1 MAARPLPPPPAS
13 PHCLLQR
20 ELAGGQLSRAPH
32 HQRSFCHFRL
42 QREHDLYA
50 AQRQG
55 GAAWWPPFYL
65 RRRSAVREVLSA
77 QGLVVALADS
87 GVCAAYDQDST
98 QPLCFLNV
106 EADEIIRSLFIN
118 HLNGTLI
125 TVSVFSGGKG
135 ACLPACS
142 CSHLIC
148 QVMMTVDDDD
158 GDD

>member
-1 MAARPLPPPPAS
+1 M
-13 PHCLLQR
+13 
-20 ELAGGQLSRAPH
+20 
-32 HQRSFCHFRL
+32 
-42 QREHDLYA
+42 
-50 AQRQG
+50 G

-135 ACLPACS
+135 TCLPAC
-142 CSHLIC
+142 L
-148 QVMMTVDDDD
+148 QLLPPDMMRAMSIPVAHRPLPPCRRRLS
-158 GDD
+158 GPAGARHPAGRHPRGAPPGLAAPVHGGSAALAGVCRV